1 MALEDIEMSEVI
13 EAYMENLDY
22 NHLYFTEADSDAF
35 LARFAPP
42 MTRYLR
48 SGNLHPAFQIFSLF
62 QARVLERVEW
72 IDQYLKEDFRF
83 DEGLVYNIDRE
94 DASWVKNEADLD
106 ELWRSRIQFELLN
119 EVIAKMSPPEVSEEE
134 LVEIDTPAEGTE
146 IEDAGQVEEIT
157 EVEVVEVED
166 KAAEPMNF
174 EDALAEAK
182 ELVAKRYDRLNTE
195 MSRFEPSEVQEIF
208 LTTLANTYDPHS
220 VFLSADSLEDL
231 SIAIENSLVGIGAV
245 LSDEDGY
252 CTVREL
258 IPGGPAKMSHKI
270 DVNDQILGVA
280 QGKDGEYVDVVD
292 MKLRKIVKMIRG
304 AKGSVVR
311 LKIRPG
317 EAADPSVRKEV
328 VLVREEVQLT
338 ANLARARLY
347 QIPEG
352 DRTVSIGVID
362 LPSFYGS
369 ESRDHPNSSDDVAEL
384 IGKMKLQGVEGMIL
398 DLRSNGGGLLSE
410 AVELAGLFIPEGP
423 VVQVKTV
430 QGNLLHHDDRDP
442 SVVWDGPL
450 IVLVSKFTASASEIV
465 AGALQNYGRAIVV
478 GDESTHGKGTVQ
490 GIFRM
495 TPPLFYTLSSVG
507 SDVGATKVTVQKYY
521 LPNGDSTQLEG
532 VKSDVVIPSMNDLL
546 SVGEAD
552 LDHSMEWDTITPV
565 TFGIEPDEEVKLA
578 MVDNALIDS
587 LRSQSEDRM
596 NSLEEFTYLQ
606 ETIDFFQQRKDD
618 TLISLDLDER
628 RRKQEEDRAVR
639 SSFKERREQLGEF
652 AYTFDPIIL
661 ETESIA
667 EEDDEV
673 SAAEAEE
680 KEDNDQLDIVLREGI
695 RIMADWL
702 SLIPEKKSTSP
713 GQVDLAN
720 IES

>member
-1 MALEDIEMSEVI
+1 
-13 EAYMENLDY
+13 
-22 NHLYFTEADSDAF
+22 
-35 LARFAPP
+35 
-42 MTRYLR
+42 
-48 SGNLHPAFQIFSLF
+48 
-62 QARVLERVEW
+62 
-72 IDQYLKEDFRF
+72 
-83 DEGLVYNIDRE
+83 
-94 DASWVKNEADLD
+94 
-106 ELWRSRIQFELLN
+106 
-119 EVIAKMSPPEVSEEE
+119 
-134 LVEIDTPAEGTE
+134 
-146 IEDAGQVEEIT
+146 
-157 EVEVVEVED
+157 
-166 KAAEPMNF
+166 MNF
-174 EDALAEAK
+174 
-182 ELVAKRYDRLNTE
+182 
-195 MSRFEPSEVQEIF
+195 
-208 LTTLANTYDPHS
+208 
-220 VFLSADSLEDL
+220 
-231 SIAIENSLVGIGAV
+231 
-245 LSDEDGY
+245 
-252 CTVREL
+252 
-258 IPGGPAKMSHKI
+258 
-270 DVNDQILGVA
+270 DQ
-280 QGKDGEYVDVVD
+280 
-292 MKLRKIVKMIRG
+292 
-304 AKGSVVR
+304 S
-311 LKIRPG
+311 
-317 EAADPSVRKEV
+317 
-328 VLVREEVQLT
+328 
-338 ANLARARLY
+338 
-347 QIPEG
+347 
-352 DRTVSIGVID
+352 
-362 LPSFYGS
+362 
-369 ESRDHPNSSDDVAEL
+369 
-384 IGKMKLQGVEGMIL
+384 
-398 DLRSNGGGLLSE
+398 
-410 AVELAGLFIPEGP
+410 
-423 VVQVKTV
+423 
-430 QGNLLHHDDRDP
+430 
-442 SVVWDGPL
+442 
-450 IVLVSKFTASASEIV
+450 ASASEIV